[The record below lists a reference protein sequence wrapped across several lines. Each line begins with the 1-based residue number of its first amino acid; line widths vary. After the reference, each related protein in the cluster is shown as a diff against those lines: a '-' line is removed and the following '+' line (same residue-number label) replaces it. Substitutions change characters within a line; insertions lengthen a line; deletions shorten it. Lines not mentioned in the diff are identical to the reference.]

1 VQPVSPQKRMA
12 RKRREGLVH
21 KRPAKLPQVRN
32 EINVTPLVDV
42 CLVLLIIFMVIIE
55 LLARGREVPLP
66 KTRHH
71 SSEADQNQPIVSIDA
86 DGNVFFDKDE
96 IMPGVANL
104 DTKLDE
110 LKKRVKEEWRS
121 GKSKDQRVYVK
132 ADVTTE
138 YKKVYPLIMA
148 IHDLG
153 VTSIDLGTTELKDE
167 EP

>member
-1 VQPVSPQKRMA
+1 VQPLSPEKRAA
-12 RKRREGLVH
+12 RKRRKGLVH
-21 KRPAKLPQVRN
+21 KAPAKLPQVRN

-71 SSEADQNQPIVSIDA
+71 AEEADQNQPIVAIDV
-86 DGNVFFDKDE
+86 DGNIFFDKEE
-96 IMPGVANL
+96 IMPGVPAL
-104 DTKLDE
+104 DTKLEE
-110 LKKRVKEEWRS
+110 LKKRIREEWRS

-132 ADVTTE
+132 ADVATE
-138 YKKVYPLIMA
+138 YKSVYPLIMA

-153 VTSIDLGTTELKDE
+153 ITSIDLGTHELKE
-167 EP
+167 GE